1 MQLSEFY
8 AYLYVKGFGIVG
20 TGGGCEAFSLGDY
33 EGVRIVLSQNLC
45 SSINLEW
52 LEEAREEA
60 ERKGA
65 QPDIDR
71 SLCICLSWPILKDGK
86 YWDDDNERNNTD
98 HDGLCVTSL
107 EEAKTHIEYLLDK
120 YKHEMRGI

>member
-1 MQLSEFY
+1 MQLSEFQT
-8 AYLYVKGFGIVG
+8 YLDSWGFGIVG

-33 EGVRIVLSQNLC
+33 EGVRIVLSQNLGTQ
-45 SSINLEW
+45 INLEW

-71 SLCICLSWPILKDGK
+71 SLCIGLSWPILKDGK
-86 YWDDDNERNNTD
+86 YWDDDYEKNESM
-98 HDGLCVTSL
+98 HDGVCVTSL
-107 EEAKTHIEYLLDK
+107 EEAKAHIEYLLNK
-120 YKHEMRGI
+120 YKHDMRGI